1 MDRLIH
7 AGYAGEGAVMATFDQ
22 VAAGLPAAVPLR
34 AVT

>member
-7 AGYAGEGAVMATFDQ
+7 AGYAGEGAVMATFDR
-22 VAAGLPAAVPLR
+22 VAAGLQAAILLR